1 MVFLL
6 AIIKAGYGDERVMNL
21 VEIKTDDAMITY
33 ALTVQEYSHDAVSY
47 THLTLPTIC
56 SV

>member
-1 MVFLL
+1 MINEFAPGGNEFIEMVVVGSPCEFVNIQG
-6 AIIKAGYGDERVMNL
+6 II
-21 VEIKTDDAMITY
+21 IDDNNG
-33 ALTVQEYSHDAVSY
+33 AVSY